1 MIVDQ
6 PKDFRSENMKLTWN
20 RSFGFTMSS
29 KLLRVQK
36 YIDSKCLRL
45 MVPYTPMLTGKMR
58 DSASNGTVTGS
69 GRIIYLSPYARYQ
82 YYGKLMV
89 SRLTGSAYARRGESK
104 VLTNKELRHQKSR
117 QFHAGAFWFERMKH
131 DRKAQILKG
140 AGRLL
145 T

>member
-1 MIVDQ
+1 MEIIQ
-6 PKDFRSENMKLTWN
+6 PKDFRSAHLWLTWN
-20 RSFGFTMSS
+20 RNFGSVQTA
-29 KLLRVQK
+29 KLLRVQQF
-36 YIDSKCLRL
+36 IDSECIRL

-58 DSASNGTVTGS
+58 DSATLGTVIGS
-69 GRIIYLSPYARYQ
+69 GRIVYLSPYARYQ

-89 SRLTGSAYARRGESK
+89 SRLTGSSYARRGESK
-104 VLTNKELRHQKSR
+104 VLTNKDLRYQTSR